1 MRPYTRYEQEL
12 NVNGITF
19 PMKVKDIP
27 KFEKQNPTQP
37 SINLFEKKDLER
49 SFPVYISEREREQH
63 INLLL
68 ISNNDTMHYCLINYL
83 SRLWSS
89 LTKHD
94 GKDVTVITVCMGL

>member
-27 KFEKQNPTQP
+27 KFEKQNPTRL
-37 SINLFEKKDLER
+37 SINLFEKKDL
-49 SFPVYISEREREQH
+49 FPVYISEREREQH
-63 INLLL
+63 INLLI
-68 ISNNDTMHYCLINYL
+68 ISNNDTMHYCLINDL